1 MPGCQTILLRMR
13 RAALIRL
20 AVAIVVASGLVG
32 LATLCQPEFVA
43 GSVPD
48 LLCQL
53 VLLPGKLLATPFHDR
68 GTASPEFL
76 WRSRLFGTLLL
87 TGFAFIL
94 LRPRR
99 NTSVTRLPEQTPPP

>member
-1 MPGCQTILLRMR
+1 M
-13 RAALIRL
+13 
-20 AVAIVVASGLVG
+20 G

-48 LLCQL
+48 LLCEL
-53 VLLPGKLLATPFHDR
+53 VLLPGKLLATPFHDH

-87 TGFAFIL
+87 IGLAFML

-99 NTSVTRLPEQTPPP
+99 KTSGTRLPEQTPTPRA